1 MDETSRQEW
10 ESLRMD
16 PDAAE
21 DLGYESTELD
31 IVSVERSDRDQR
43 LFLPA
48 DEDALRSDAF
58 IVADES
64 DVADVIQNR

>member
-1 MDETSRQEW
+1 MDGTSRQEW

-48 DEDALRSDAF
+48 DEDALHENAF
-58 IVADES
+58 IVAD
-64 DVADVIQNR
+64 ADAVCDLVEQI